1 MDRTA
6 PQPTAVDSAPD
17 LARLAEMFGGAE
29 CVADIYPCSA
39 LQAGLLFHAALH
51 PGTYISTMHL
61 QIDGQVNRER
71 LEDAWQ
77 RLIERH
83 SVLRT
88 GIFDEGVTTPLQV
101 VVCRCSAVIRENDLR
116 QLTAA
121 EQEAAI
127 AREMQELG
135 AEPFDL
141 AAPPL
146 ARFVL
151 LRTAESCYR
160 LIWAVHHALLDG
172 WSCSVLIYELFREYS
187 APACGTEN
195 SADPVLPF
203 RDFIAWLQAQ
213 DMSDAE
219 QFWTGLLANP
229 PLGHLISSS
238 ATARGTA
245 TGQIDETELSMLMSR
260 DEIERFCRAHQIS
273 IFSLLHA
280 AWAIV
285 LSRVTGT
292 DDVIFGVTLS
302 GRNVDLP
309 AMHSRIGLF
318 VNTVPTRIRV
328 PAASETGA
336 WLRYLHRQNAEL
348 WQFEQTPLSN
358 ILEWTGIDRARPL
371 FDSLLL
377 FENYPVLAP
386 NADELGE
393 LKLGDVRLIERP
405 HYPVTMQIFQS
416 SESHFSIRCYFDRG
430 VLAADSA
437 AALGRAFDNVIKEIV
452 GNPSGEVSAISLAGS
467 VGPVA
472 SCRSAGEERT
482 GLPDGSVV
490 SLFRRIA
497 AVQGETIAVQDGERT
512 TSYSEL
518 AARAAGLAER
528 LVVAGVGRGDRVGL
542 SGDRSAEMIVGMLA
556 VLQCGGCYV
565 PLDPDWPT
573 DRTIELL
580 TDSGIA
586 LVISTHEMPDLPCW
600 QVIDARDV
608 DRGSWQGKSAWD
620 RGGADSEAYIA
631 YTSGSTGRPKG
642 VVVPQ
647 SAIVNFSCGQN
658 IARLE
663 PNWRV
668 SHLSHLSFDAVV
680 FEIWS
685 SLLAGATIV
694 ILERDTVLAP
704 KSLAA
709 AISAEQIDAVFLTTA
724 VFNLLVQS
732 EPAAFTNVKRVYF
745 GGEAAEPHA
754 IASVIA
760 GGKPGKLYNVYGPTE
775 STAFC
780 IGYEI
785 EPSGLNGAEVPIG
798 TPFDN
803 IEALVFD
810 KYLNPLPPGIAGELY
825 LAGLGL
831 AYAYQARRGT
841 TAERFRPHPRV
852 SGARM
857 YCTGDLVIRRQSG
870 DLVFRGR
877 TDRQMKIR
885 GFRVE
890 PGEIETVIRSLPGV
904 IWTAVEARGEASE
917 ERRIVAFIAVED
929 AENFDLAGLRQQLKR
944 KLPAYLRPSAV
955 HMVETVPVNA
965 TGKVDL
971 TQAVVLAEA
980 CSEPAATEH
989 LIRLLPIWC
998 RVLGVPDA
1006 NPGDNFFEV
1015 GGHSLL
1021 AARLTDEIS
1030 REWAVA
1036 VPLGTIFDAPTLEQ
1050 LAAWLEEAADS
1061 DDVEPVPTIAPR
1073 MSERYKPFP
1082 LNDIQRAYWLGRKA
1096 FFTLGNVSAY
1106 AYSETDVLHPLDPSR
1121 VEEAWNRLIDRH
1133 DALRLVI
1140 RDDGTQQI
1148 LPAPPRFRLAVHDLR
1163 DLDERNRTIKL
1174 SETRERLAALVLPL
1188 EQWPMFTVELS
1199 QIDNRKSRLHLG
1211 FDGLICDAWSVGILM
1226 SEFERLYSD
1235 PDIALPPLSLSF
1247 RDYVIAELEAQGG
1260 STYQRAVA
1268 YWRERLD
1275 SLPDAPPL
1283 PLARRPESIATP
1295 HFSSVQRVLPQVA
1308 WEALKANAA
1317 RNGITPTAAIMTLFA
1332 ETLAL
1337 FGGEDRFLLNM
1348 TVFNRQPWHTEV
1360 DSIIGDF
1367 TSVLPVEFIPRDGSS
1382 FSERA
1387 IRTQVRFQ
1395 QDFDNRAAGMWALRE
1410 LRKQRGNQRGGALP
1424 VVFTSTIGMP
1434 FGDGGDTVQT
1444 VFNSNQTPQVW
1455 IDFQLAEVDAGLVT
1469 YWAYIEELFP
1479 TSFLDAM
1486 RSAFDDGLDCLA
1498 GQESNWHLDQLIK
1511 VPAGQLAL
1519 RSRENCTTI
1528 TQPVKRLEQLFL
1540 DSCDRVADRPAVIWM
1555 DGELSYAELR
1565 ERAAIV
1571 REIVLAMA
1579 QGELQAIAVMCDK
1592 GPDQIIMVLGIM
1604 MAGHWYVPIDPDLPP
1619 ARIALLLA
1627 DADAHVT
1634 LTNAATRRR
1643 CGWPDDPTRIVI
1655 DEWIANVPSTT
1666 GPRAGDT
1673 SDLAYVIYTSGSTG
1687 APKGVMIDHSAAC
1700 NTVLAVNK
1708 MIGLTE
1714 VDRVLS
1720 VSKLTFDLS
1729 VYDIFGVLA
1738 AGAAVV
1744 LPETSDLPSPSRW
1757 RDQIRDQRV
1766 TVWNSVPALLEL
1778 TLRTVEEGESWST
1791 LRCAMLSGDW
1801 IPLGLP
1807 DLLRRT
1813 APGVAILAMGGATEA
1828 AIWSNYYWIEETDPE
1843 WRSIPYGR
1851 PLANQTMY
1859 VLDESLDPVPDWT
1872 VGEIFIGGA
1881 GLARGYA
1888 KDKARSAAA
1897 FITHPKTAERLYR
1910 TGDLG
1915 RYFPD
1920 GMIEIVGRRDNRIKL
1935 HGHRIE
1941 LGEIEAVLR
1950 TVAKIDECLV
1960 DVQTVGSGAALVAY
1974 VVAIGDHSLD
1984 RSKLQVEL
1992 SRFLPRYMIPNH
2004 FIFVEALP
2012 LSANGKVDRSRLPEL
2027 PAVDRNQIEQP
2038 QTEAERSVT
2047 EVWCRLLRL
2056 DHVGTAEDFFDV
2068 GGDSLMAALLAEELK
2083 RVFGAEIAA
2092 VHLFEKRTIAEQARM
2107 MSEALKDPVVEAF

>member
-1 MDRTA
+1 MDRA
-6 PQPTAVDSAPD
+6 VPQPAAADSAPD
-17 LARLAEMFGGAE
+17 LARLAEMFGGAAR
-29 CVADIYPCSA
+29 VADIYPCSA

-51 PGTYISTMHL
+51 PGTYVSTMHL
-61 QIDGQVNRER
+61 QIDGQVDHAR
-71 LEDAWQ
+71 LEAAWQ
-77 RLIERH
+77 RLVERH
-83 SVLRT
+83 SILRT

-101 VVCRCSAVIRENDLR
+101 VVHRCSAAIREEDLR
-116 QLTAA
+116 LLAAA

-127 AREMQELG
+127 AREMQGLG

-151 LRTAESCYR
+151 IRTAEDCYR
-160 LIWAVHHALLDG
+160 LVWAVHHALLDG
-172 WSCSVLIYELFREYS
+172 WSCSLLIYELFQEYG
-187 APACGTEN
+187 AATGGAEHD
-195 SADPVLPF
+195 AGPVLPF

-219 QFWTGLLANP
+219 QFWAGLLANP
-229 PLGHLISSS
+229 PSDHLISAS
-238 ATARGTA
+238 ATACRTA
-245 TGQIDETELSMLMSR
+245 TGQIDETELSMHIPR
-260 DEIERFCRAHQIS
+260 DAIERFCRAQKIS
-273 IFSLLHA
+273 VFSLFHA

-292 DDVIFGVTLS
+292 EDVVFGVTLS

-309 AMHSRIGLF
+309 DMHRRIGLF

-328 PAASETGA
+328 PVATEAGV
-336 WLRYLHRQNAEL
+336 WLRDLHRQNAEL

-358 ILEWTGIDRARPL
+358 IFDWAGIDRARPL

-386 NADELGE
+386 HADDLGG

-405 HYPVTMQIFQS
+405 HYPVTMQVFQS

-430 VLAADSA
+430 ILDADSA
-437 AALGRAFDNVIKEIV
+437 AALGRAFDTVIEEIV
-452 GNPSGEVSAISLAGS
+452 GHPTGQVSAISLAGAAE
-467 VGPVA
+467 PVA
-472 SCRSAGEERT
+472 PCSDADDVRT
-482 GLPDGSVV
+482 SLPEGSVV

-497 AVQGETIAVQDGERT
+497 AAQGEVPAVQHGERT
-512 TSYSEL
+512 ICYSEL

-528 LVVAGVGRGDRVGL
+528 LVAAGVGRGDRVGL
-542 SGDRSAEMIVGMLA
+542 SGDRSADMIVGMLA

-565 PLDPDWPT
+565 PLDPEWPA
-573 DRTIELL
+573 DRTIALL
-580 TDSGIA
+580 TDSEIA
-586 LVISTHEMPDLPCW
+586 VVISTHDKADLPYRK
-600 QVIDARDV
+600 VIDARDA
-608 DRGSWQGKSAWD
+608 DEGHWQGESAWD
-620 RGGADSEAYIA
+620 RSSAECEAYIA

-647 SAIVNFSCGQN
+647 SAIINFSCGRN

-663 PNWRV
+663 PHWRV
-668 SHLSHLSFDAVV
+668 SHLSHLTFDAVV

-694 ILERDTVLAP
+694 ILERDTILAP
-704 KSLAA
+704 QSLAA
-709 AISAEQIDAVFLTTA
+709 AIAAERIDAVFLTTA

-732 EPAAFTNVKRVYF
+732 EPAAFSKVKRVYF
-745 GGEAAEPHA
+745 GGEAAEPLA
-754 IASVIA
+754 IAGVVAS
-760 GGKPGKLYNVYGPTE
+760 GKPGKLYNVYGPTE

-780 IGYEI
+780 LGYEI
-785 EPSGLNGAEVPIG
+785 GPCGPSGAEVPIG
-798 TPFDN
+798 RPFGN
-803 IEALVFD
+803 IEALILD
-810 KYLNPLPPGIAGELY
+810 KHLNPLPPEIAGELF
-825 LAGLGL
+825 LAGRGL
-831 AYAYQARRGT
+831 AYAYQARRAA
-841 TAERFRPHPRV
+841 TAERFLPHPSA
-852 SGARM
+852 SGMRI
-857 YCTGDLVIRRQSG
+857 YRTGDLVIRRRSG
-870 DLVFRGR
+870 DFVFRGR

-890 PGEIETVIRSLPGV
+890 PGEIETVIRSFPSV

-917 ERRIVAFIAVED
+917 DRRIVALIAVED
-929 AENFDLAGLRQQLKR
+929 RENFDLAGLRQLLKR
-944 KLPAYLRPSAV
+944 KLPTYLRPSAIHLV
-955 HMVETVPVNA
+955 DVVPVNA

-971 TQAVVLAEA
+971 TKAVVV
-980 CSEPAATEH
+980 SESRADPAATEH
-989 LIRLLPIWC
+989 LNRLSPIWC
-998 RVLGVPDA
+998 RILGVPEA
-1006 NPGDNFFEV
+1006 SPEDNFFEV

-1021 AARLTDEIS
+1021 AARLVDEIS
-1030 REWAVA
+1030 RDWAVA
-1036 VPLGTIFDAPTLEQ
+1036 VPLGTIFDAPTFGQ

-1061 DDVEPVPTIAPR
+1061 ADVEPAPAIIPR
-1073 MSERYKPFP
+1073 PSERYKPFP

-1106 AYSETDVLHPLDPSR
+1106 AYSETDVSHPLDPSR

-1148 LPAPPRFRLAVHDLR
+1148 LPAPPRFRLAIHDLR
-1163 DLDERNRTIKL
+1163 DLDALERTSKL

-1199 QIDNRKSRLHLG
+1199 QIDDRTSRLHLG
-1211 FDGLICDAWSVGILM
+1211 FDGLICDAWSVGTLM
-1226 SEFERLYSD
+1226 SEFERLYND
-1235 PDIALPPLSLSF
+1235 PGVALPPLRLSF
-1247 RDYVIAELEAQGG
+1247 RDYVNAELEAQGG
-1260 STYQRAVA
+1260 SAYQRAVA
-1268 YWRERLD
+1268 YWRDRLD
-1275 SLPDAPPL
+1275 RLPDVSPL
-1283 PLARRPESIATP
+1283 PLARRPESVATP
-1295 HFSSVQRVLPQVA
+1295 HFSSVQRILPRVV
-1308 WEALKANAA
+1308 WDALKVNAA

-1337 FGGEDRFLLNM
+1337 FGGEERFLLNM
-1348 TVFNRQPWHTEV
+1348 TVFNRQPWHADV
-1360 DSIIGDF
+1360 DAIIGDF
-1367 TSVLPVEFIPRDGSS
+1367 TSVLPVEIDLRDGSS
-1382 FSERA
+1382 FVERA

-1410 LRKQRGNQRGGALP
+1410 LRRQRGNQRAGALP

-1469 YWAYIEELFP
+1469 YWSYIEELFP
-1479 TSFLDAM
+1479 ADFLDAM
-1486 RSAFDDGLDCLA
+1486 RNAFDEGLDRLA
-1498 GQESNWHLDQLIK
+1498 EHQGNWHLERLVQ
-1511 VPAGQLAL
+1511 VPADQLAL
-1519 RSRENCTTI
+1519 RSRENCATAP
-1528 TQPVKRLEQLFL
+1528 QPVKRLEQLFL
-1540 DSCDRVADRPAVIWM
+1540 DSCDRVANRPAVIWQ
-1555 DGELSYAELR
+1555 DGQLSYAELR
-1565 ERAAIV
+1565 ERAETVQQI
-1571 REIVLAMA
+1571 ILAMTS
-1579 QGELQAIAVMCDK
+1579 GESHAIAVMCDK
-1592 GPDQIIMVLGIM
+1592 GPDQIAMVLGIM
-1604 MAGHWYVPIDPDLPP
+1604 MAGHFYVPIDPDLPP
-1619 ARIALLLA
+1619 ARIAQLLA
-1627 DADAHVT
+1627 DADVRVT
-1634 LTNAATRRR
+1634 LTNAATRGR
-1643 CGWPDDPTRIVI
+1643 CDWPDDPIRITI
-1655 DEWIANVPSTT
+1655 DEWTAYAPSET
-1666 GPRAGDT
+1666 GSQAKDAA
-1673 SDLAYVIYTSGSTG
+1673 DLAYVIYTSGSSG
-1687 APKGVMIDHSAAC
+1687 APKGVMIEHRAAC
-1700 NTVLAVNK
+1700 NTVLAVNE
-1708 MIGLTE
+1708 IVGLTE

-1729 VYDIFGVLA
+1729 VYDIFGALA
-1738 AGAAVV
+1738 AGAALV
-1744 LPETSDLPSPSRW
+1744 LPETSVLPSPSRW
-1757 RDQIRDQRV
+1757 RDLIRDQEV

-1778 TLRTVEEGESWST
+1778 TLRTVEEGERWGS

-1813 APGVAILAMGGATEA
+1813 VPGVAIIAMGGATEA
-1828 AIWSNYYWIEETDPE
+1828 AIWSNYYWVEAIDPA

-1851 PLANQTMY
+1851 PLPNQTMY
-1859 VLDESLDPVPDWT
+1859 VLDEALGPVPDWT
-1872 VGEIFIGGA
+1872 VGEIFIGGV

-1897 FITHPKTAERLYR
+1897 FITHPITAERLYR

-1950 TVAKIDECLV
+1950 TVANIADCLV
-1960 DVQTVGSGAALVAY
+1960 DVQTIGSGTALVAY
-1974 VVAIGDHSLD
+1974 VVAIGDQSLD
-1984 RSKLQVEL
+1984 RSMLQAEL
-1992 SRFLPRYMIPNH
+1992 SRLLPRYMIPNH
-2004 FIFVEALP
+2004 FLFVEALP

-2027 PAVDRNQIEQP
+2027 PAAGCDALDQP
-2038 QTEAERSVT
+2038 QTEAERSVN
-2047 EVWCRLLRL
+2047 EVWCRLLKL
-2056 DHVGTAEDFFDV
+2056 DHVGTAVDFFDV

-2092 VHLFEKRTIAEQARM
+2092 VHLFEKRTIAEQARL
-2107 MSEALKDPVVEAF
+2107 MSEALKDPVVEGQ